1 MPFWACKDICK
12 CIQNVEI
19 WVLHIQERGRR
30 CLKVDLCRPRAL
42 NICAW
47 EHLMYVRQMCKQR
60 AHNHIPRTCWPL
72 WVAVAIYTP
81 ANLRACHHRKHYA
94 KYAQKCQICA
104 VWTNN
109 IETGWMATSVRI
121 ILINWWHHPHYDGD
135 DGDPIMLIVVMM
147 TIDNDDDD
155 DDDDDNNEVDDDD
168 YDDRLIWSPLSRVR
182 PTRHSEGPSFHS
194 HHAGMF
200 KLSSSSS
207 WWR

>member
-19 WVLHIQERGRR
+19 WVLYIQERGRR

-42 NICAW
+42 NICTW

-121 ILINWWHHPHYDGD
+121 WVLSSSSSPHYDGD
-135 DGDPIMLIVVMM
+135 DADWWSNYL
-147 TIDNDDDD
+147 DSSY
-155 DDDDDNNEVDDDD
+155 DDNWQWRWWWRWPRGKCRWWRQLQSWWWRWWRSSD
-168 YDDRLIWSPLSRVR
+168 LISAVK
-182 PTRHSEGPSFHS
+182 GPSHPTQRRPLFPL
-194 HHAGMF
+194 APC
-200 KLSSSSS
+200 
-207 WWR
+207 RNV

>member
-81 ANLRACHHRKHYA
+81 ANLRACHHGGVGHPFFPTTVT
-94 KYAQKCQICA
+94 II
-104 VWTNN
+104 V
-109 IETGWMATSVRI
+109 GWVAHWGT
-121 ILINWWHHPHYDGD
+121 
-135 DGDPIMLIVVMM
+135 
-147 TIDNDDDD
+147 
-155 DDDDDNNEVDDDD
+155 
-168 YDDRLIWSPLSRVR
+168 RV
-182 PTRHSEGPSFHS
+182 
-194 HHAGMF
+194 
-200 KLSSSSS
+200 LSSWENLCRSFKIPQTGVFKCVCYQRATPWQWPWSDAKNGYEENTIYPKLKPVAVLEKNLII
-207 WWR
+207 